1 MSTDSDA
8 YTPSMSDDAVN
19 AKTGK
24 TWPEW
29 FAALDSAD
37 GKKKTHKEIVAILH
51 EQHGVGSWWQQ
62 MVTVEY
68 ERARGLR
75 EVHQKCDGDFSANI
89 SRTVNAGLSEMY
101 QAWTDETQRS
111 KWLTEKLAVRTA
123 REDKSLRAT
132 MPDSTTVEVL
142 FYAKGEGRSQVTI
155 QHNKLADSA
164 DVLKRKE
171 FWKERLDKMTA
182 LLTGKS

>member
-1 MSTDSDA
+1 MSAAASA
-8 YTPSMSDDAVN
+8 YTPSMSDDAVK

-37 GKKKTHKEIVAILH
+37 GKNKSHKELVAILH

-75 EVHQKCDGDFSANI
+75 AVNQKCDGDFSANI
-89 SRTVNAGLSEMY
+89 SRTVNADLSEMY
-101 QAWTDETQRS
+101 QAWADEKQRAT
-111 KWLTEKLAVRTA
+111 WLPEKLTVRTA
-123 REDKSLRAT
+123 REDKSIRGA
-132 MPDSTTVEVL
+132 MPDSTSVEVL
-142 FYAKGEGRSQVTI
+142 FYAKGEGKSQVTI

-164 DVLKRKE
+164 DVFQRKE

-182 LLTGKS
+182 LLTEKS